1 MNRWP
6 GWAEKR
12 DLITGVFVSVFVGS
26 LAALVALWLVTAV
39 IVGTAEIVGR
49 IR

>member
-26 LAALVALWLVTAV
+26 FAALVALWLVAAV
-39 IVGTAEIVGR
+39 IVGTADLVGMVN
-49 IR
+49 